1 MAQKEVKKQTQW
13 KIILLQLGI
22 GALAGL
28 IIGFGVAFI
37 FDRLQIKLNIWDFA
51 ILFLLFIVGY
61 FLQIIIHEAGHLI
74 FGLLSGYHFLSFRV
88 GSITL
93 VHLNGRWQWKRF
105 SIQGTGGQCLMI
117 PPENRERDCPYRLY
131 NAGGVISNFIV
142 SILAGL
148 LLYLCK
154 DIKYIS
160 YLSFGLVIS
169 GIFIFLTN
177 GIPMKIGGVGN
188 DGYNIFQLE
197 KDPIAKRGWYIQ
209 LKTNALL
216 SEGKR
221 MRDFPFEWFEIEK
234 NADLSNPIVASLKIQ
249 QGNWY
254 LDFGEFEKAKQ
265 CYEELIEPNLHLMD
279 IYKKELECELLFLE
293 IITTRN
299 LEKIQRMYHKQLKAY
314 IKATKYYI
322 SRKRL
327 MYAYYK
333 IIEKDVQKAAKSLE
347 EFEKVAKTYPNLGE
361 IRMERDLLNVI
372 DQIGEDRAVS

>member
-265 CYEELIEPNLHLMD
+265 CYEELMEPNLHLMD

>member
-1 MAQKEVKKQTQW
+1 MAQKKIKKPNRW
-13 KIILLQLGI
+13 SVIFLQLGI
-22 GALAGL
+22 GAVTGL
-28 IIGFGVAFI
+28 VIGIGVAFL
-37 FDRLQIKLNIWDFA
+37 FDRLQIKPSIWDVVL
-51 ILFLLFIVGY
+51 LFLLFIVGY

-74 FGLLSGYHFLSFRV
+74 FGLLSGYHFLSFRI

-93 VHLNGRWQWKRF
+93 VHLNGTWQWKRF

-117 PPENRERDCPYRLY
+117 PPENREKDCPYRLY
-131 NAGGVISNFIV
+131 NAGGVIGNLIV
-142 SILAGL
+142 SIFAAL
-148 LLYLCK
+148 LFYLCN

-160 YLSFGLVIS
+160 YLSFGLMMS

-221 MRDFPFEWFEIEK
+221 MREFPFEWFEIEK
-234 NADLSNPIVASLKIQ
+234 NADFSNPIVASLKIQ

-254 LDFGEFEKAKQ
+254 LDSGEFERAKQ
-265 CYEELIEPNLHLMD
+265 CYEELMEPDLHLME

-299 LEKIQRMYHKQLKAY
+299 LKKIQRMYNKQLKDY

-333 IIEKDVQKAAKSLE
+333 IMEKDVQKAAKSLV

-361 IRMERDLLNVI
+361 IRMERDLLKVI
-372 DQIGEDRAVS
+372 DQIEEEKAVE

>member
-1 MAQKEVKKQTQW
+1 MAQKKVKKQNQW

-28 IIGFGVAFI
+28 IIGLGVAFI

-142 SILAGL
+142 SILAGF

-254 LDFGEFEKAKQ
+254 LDSGEFEKAKQ
-265 CYEELIEPNLHLMD
+265 CYEELMEPDLHLMD

-333 IIEKDVQKAAKSLE
+333 IIEKDVQKATKSLE